1 MPARPSRG
9 LFECWRPRRTW
20 AARHDREKIVL
31 IDGQELAKLMIQYNL
46 GVATKETFDVKHIDS
61 DYFNEE

>member
-1 MPARPSRG
+1 MI
-9 LFECWRPRRTW
+9 EK
-20 AARHDREKIVL
+20 KIVL
-31 IDGQELAKLMIQYNL
+31 IDGQELARLMIQYNL